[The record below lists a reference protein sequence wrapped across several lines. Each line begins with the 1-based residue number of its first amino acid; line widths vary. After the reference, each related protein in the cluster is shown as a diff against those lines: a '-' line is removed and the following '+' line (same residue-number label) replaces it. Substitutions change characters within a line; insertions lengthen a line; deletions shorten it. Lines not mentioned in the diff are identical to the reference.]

1 MSTSPTPIR
10 IGALAPLTP
19 PGWVHAGRHLIAG
32 LQRAITD
39 VNTTGGIG
47 GRPLDLL
54 IRDTAADPAKAEAAV
69 DELAHLGIAALAGEY
84 HSVVAR
90 TAAARADTLG
100 LPYLCTSAVLDTL
113 TQHPTDRVARLS
125 PPQSRGWRTYADH
138 LLATGHTRI
147 AVATQPSVYWAAG
160 TRILTDHLTPHGA
173 TVLELDAATLTPAA
187 LCDELAGNGADTL
200 LLLTG
205 FPEPA
210 VPIVTAVRR
219 DPRLTGLQLGAPAG
233 QPEFTAWTELL
244 GADGT
249 GVPFLRYLPDQLTPS
264 APAWRPPCANNSA
277 RTRPSSPSRATTPA
291 SSWPNYS
298 APAAPTG
305 GASPPTAPA
314 AASSSP
320 APPASPSGNGPSP
333 HPGRRPRPR
342 RPKPLPGPAHR
353 LNTRASRPITPAPGS
368 PPPPA

>member
-249 GVPFLRYLPDQLTPS
+249 GVPFLRYLPDQLTPLGTRVETTLRQQLGQDPS
-264 APAWRPPCANNSA
+264 FVAFEGYDTGLVLAELLRTGGTDWGSVTADGTRGRIQFTRTPGITVWQWAEPPIQVVDRDPAD
-277 RTRPSSPSRATTPA
+277 PSR
-291 SSWPNYS
+291 YRVLR
-298 APAAPTG
+298 TG
-305 GASPPTAPA
+305 
-314 AASSSP
+314 
-320 APPASPSGNGPSP
+320 
-333 HPGRRPRPR
+333 
-342 RPKPLPGPAHR
+342 
-353 LNTRASRPITPAPGS
+353 
-368 PPPPA
+368 